1 MIEFLEC
8 RLLWTVHCNTTQRS
22 FAVFEL
28 SGHCKRHDQLLKTDW
43 SLAVQMI
50 VRLRQLSAIT
60 ADANQLLIFY
70 LVQIIPQNGR
80 RYGFESAGQLPLE
93 KIEYQP

>member
-70 LVQIIPQNGR
+70 LVQNHTPKTVGATDLN
-80 RYGFESAGQLPLE
+80 LPGNSLLR
-93 KIEYQP
+93 K